1 MAATPIPENQVAFTP
16 DEIVAATG
24 ACVLQAPTRAVAG
37 VSVDSRQV
45 APGNL
50 FVALRGQRHDAHDH
64 VSEVVARGA
73 HALLVDREVLASGT
87 VPTGVGVFRVDDTLS
102 ALGAL
107 AAFHR
112 RRFDVPVVAITGS
125 VGKTSTKE
133 LVAAALVGLG
143 RRTAFTRGN
152 LNNRI
157 GVPMTLFTLGPEHDA
172 AVIEIG
178 MNVPGEV
185 ADLTAIAAPTV
196 GVVTSVAHVH
206 TEGVGGLEGVAR
218 EKGSLLTSLGP
229 DAVAVWNVDAPLLAE
244 HAARATVARSLG
256 YGLDEHADVRLVRW
270 ELDGMGTR
278 ASYRLP
284 HRDLALEV
292 RLGMLGEAAAV
303 NAAGALAVLE
313 AIAPD
318 RLEEAL
324 EAIGAV
330 PPPPHRMVPETLSS
344 GALLVD
350 DGYNA
355 SPRSTVAALETCS
368 VLASSRG
375 GKLIAVLGDMYEL
388 GRDAEKLHAD
398 VGREAVRAGAAVLI
412 ACGEL
417 MTHAGRA
424 AVQASMESGRGGR
437 VKVVL
442 LRNPEDAAAC
452 VRERWAPSD
461 VVLVK
466 GSRGMR
472 MERVV
477 EALRRDA
484 PAASGEDHL
493 DDHLDDLAADEEVG
507 P

>member
-1 MAATPIPENQVAFTP
+1 MAATPIPENQAAFTL
-16 DEIVAATG
+16 DELVAATG
-24 ACVLQAPTRAVAG
+24 ATIVQAPTRAVAG
-37 VSVDSRQV
+37 VCVDSRQV
-45 APGNL
+45 VPGNA
-50 FVALRGQRHDAHDH
+50 FVALRGERHDAHDY
-64 VSEVVARGA
+64 VADVVARGA
-73 HALLVDREVLASGT
+73 HAVIVERAVEVPA
-87 VPTGVGVFRVDDTLS
+87 GVGVLRVDDTLS

-157 GVPMTLFTLGPEHDA
+157 GVPMTLFTLSAEHDA

-178 MNVPGEV
+178 MNVPGEI

-196 GVVTSVAHVH
+196 GVVTAVAHVH

-244 HAARATVARSLG
+244 QVGQAIASRRIG

-270 ELDGMGTR
+270 ELDANMGTR

-284 HRDLALEV
+284 GRDHALEV
-292 RLGMLGEAAAV
+292 RLAMLGEAAAV
-303 NAAGALAVLE
+303 NAAGALAVIH
-313 AIAPD
+313 AITP
-318 RLEEAL
+318 EHVEQAL

-330 PPPPHRMVPETLSS
+330 PPPPHRMVPVTLPS

-355 SPRSTVAALETCS
+355 SPRSTIAALETCA
-368 VLASSRG
+368 VLASNRG

-388 GRDAEKLHAD
+388 GREAEKLHAD
-398 VGREAVRAGAAVLI
+398 VGREAVRAGTAVLI

-417 MTHAGRA
+417 MTHAGRGA
-424 AVQASMESGRGGR
+424 IQASMESGRGGR

-442 LRNPEDAAAC
+442 LRNPDDAAAC
-452 VRERWAPSD
+452 VRERWAPND

-477 EALRRDA
+477 EALIA
-484 PAASGEDHL
+484 PAPVDASSN
-493 DDHLDDLAADEEVG
+493 DDDEEVE